1 MSSVCCDK
9 SKYERPFYYH
19 YTEKRPK
26 KERLLYKAQAYVAV
40 VACSDCKFYATL
52 TQQLAFS
59 KVVLYLYIQI
69 HTFTKYF
76 NTKYRRNTT
85 CIGNTFVNTYSTI
98 AVEL

>member
-69 HTFTKYF
+69 HLLSILTQ
-76 NTKYRRNTT
+76 NTEG
-85 CIGNTFVNTYSTI
+85 IHALVI
-98 AVEL
+98 HL

>member
-59 KVVLYLYIQI
+59 KVLYLYTD
-69 HTFTKYF
+69 TFTKYF
-76 NTKYRRNTT
+76 NTKYRRNT